1 MEYYEDAR
9 SAIKEEKHERMQT
22 ENPEMG
28 LPLLKGS
35 SSKKLN
41 IRVKLEEMS
50 RPMMQKLNQTE
61 NRTSMFEQ

>member
-1 MEYYEDAR
+1 MEYYEDSK
-9 SAIKEEKHERMQT
+9 SANKEENDQRMQT

-41 IRVKLEEMS
+41 LRVKL
-50 RPMMQKLNQTE
+50 
-61 NRTSMFEQ
+61 

>member
-1 MEYYEDAR
+1 MEYYEDGK
-9 SAIKEEKHERMQT
+9 SANKEGKNGRVQT
-22 ENPEMG
+22 ENPEMS

-50 RPMMQKLNQTE
+50 RPMMQTLNQTE
-61 NRTSMFEQ
+61 KRMSMLEQ

>member
-9 SAIKEEKHERMQT
+9 SAIKEDKHEKVQT

-28 LPLLKGS
+28 LPLIKGS

-50 RPMMQKLNQTE
+50 RPMMQTVSQTE

>member
-1 MEYYEDAR
+1 MEYYEDAK
-9 SAIKEEKHERMQT
+9 SANKEGNNGRVHT

-50 RPMMQKLNQTE
+50 RSMMQTLNQTE
-61 NRTSMFEQ
+61 KRMSMLEQ